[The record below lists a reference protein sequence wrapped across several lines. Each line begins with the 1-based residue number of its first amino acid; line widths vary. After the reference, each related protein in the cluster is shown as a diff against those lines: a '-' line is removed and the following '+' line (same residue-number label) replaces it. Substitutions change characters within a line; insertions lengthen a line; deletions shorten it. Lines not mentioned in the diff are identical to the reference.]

1 MPPLIDPVDLDMFF
15 AKSKPIVV
23 TFMWTPL
30 SVQVVDDTSTLA
42 HRCRCGWGRP
52 SHCFSRRPWSA
63 SGRELKF
70 EPLPIADITT
80 CAHGQEQRFN
90 RRCRKQTFNEEL

>member
-42 HRCRCGWGRP
+42 HRCRYGCGRP
-52 SHCFSRRPWSA
+52 SHWCRMRSGHRGKGRSRPRGDGRVRRA
-63 SGRELKF
+63 EAAANLRSGSTCNAG
-70 EPLPIADITT
+70 IALF
-80 CAHGQEQRFN
+80 G
-90 RRCRKQTFNEEL
+90 L